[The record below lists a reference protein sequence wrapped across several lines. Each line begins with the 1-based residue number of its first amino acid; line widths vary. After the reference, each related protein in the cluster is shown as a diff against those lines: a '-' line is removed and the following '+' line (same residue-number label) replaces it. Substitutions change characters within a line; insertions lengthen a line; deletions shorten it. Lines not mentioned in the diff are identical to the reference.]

1 MDFPFPKN
9 FTKRDVGT
17 KWHLVFHM
25 LHFRLLDIQ
34 VKISRTPLDVQ
45 LWLSG
50 EGSRL
55 KIEMILKM
63 KRLHEI
69 IRGVSADR
77 KQASSKGFSLG
88 STYV

>member
-1 MDFPFPKN
+1 MEFPFPKN

-17 KWHLVFHM
+17 KWHLVFQM
-25 LHFRLLDIQ
+25 LHFRLLDIP
-34 VKISRTPLDVQ
+34 VKISRTRLDVQ
-45 LWLSG
+45 FWLSG

-55 KIEMILKM
+55 EIKMIFKM

-77 KQASSKGFSLG
+77 K
-88 STYV
+88 